1 MKRIVYSNPG
11 TPDVMKI
18 VEVDDLTAGDDEVV
32 INVQRAG
39 INFADL
45 LMRMGLYRPLPK
57 FPFTPGYEV
66 SGIIEKT
73 GKNVE
78 HLKAGDRVMALS
90 QIGGYAQQIC
100 LNSNQVF
107 LLSDSIGFDEAAA
120 MPVTYVTAYHMLV
133 HLGNIKQ
140 GDTVLIHSAAG
151 GVGTAAA
158 QIAKAM
164 GAGKIFGTASA
175 SKSKFLES
183 TGVIP
188 IDRESDFLQFVRDNT
203 DRRGVMHILDPIGG
217 DTLKKS
223 YRALCSGG
231 RLYSFGFSS
240 AAPKKKFSRITA
252 FSHLIKSPKFKP
264 IQMIGANKA
273 VFGVHMGTLND
284 NELMKSHSIELL
296 KMLEEKIIEPI
307 VDSVFRF
314 EDCIDAHNHIH
325 QRKNIGKVLLDFS
338 NK

>member
-1 MKRIVYSNPG
+1 MKKIVYEKPG
-11 TPDVMKI
+11 SPEVMKI
-18 VEVDDLTAGDDEVV
+18 VEVDDLNPEISEVV
-32 INVQRAG
+32 IDVHRAG

-45 LMRMGLYRPLPK
+45 LMRMGLYRPLPE

-66 SGIIEKT
+66 SGIIAKI
-73 GKNVE
+73 GDNVE
-78 HLKAGDRVMALS
+78 NFNVGDRVMALS
-90 QIGGYAQQIC
+90 EIGGYAEQIC
-100 LNSNQVF
+100 VDSNQVF
-107 LLSDSIGFDEAAA
+107 KLNDKISFDEAAA

-133 HLGNIKQ
+133 HLGNMKQ

-164 GAGKIFGTASA
+164 GAGKIFGTASR
-175 SKSKFLES
+175 SKSEFLES

-188 IDRESDFLQFVRDNT
+188 IDKESDFLTYVRQNT
-203 DRRGVMHILDPIGG
+203 ERKGVMHVLDPIGG

-252 FSHLIKSPKFKP
+252 LSHLIKSPKFKP

-284 NELMKSHSIELL
+284 NKLMREHSTQLL
-296 KMLEEKIIEPI
+296 KMLINKEINPI
-307 VDSVFRF
+307 LDSVFRF
-314 EDCIDAHNHIH
+314 EDCINAHEHIH

-338 NK
+338 